1 MLLYSILFPLQLERF
16 RYGILYHTNTI
27 QSEREKERGRKS
39 SKKPNLAGG
48 AKERGG
54 KASSGYLMTS
64 ARQPISLDRCRAQS
78 PPLAA
83 PHYTA
88 RATSLRHRTPQY
100 QINLKIRLCRTNSYI
115 LDNNFNRKG
124 VVFIRRGQNQA
135 ASSLTSGE
143 GYSLTDRTHHCRLYH
158 AIFVAIDRTVVRRCC
173 CCCRQPSV

>member
-1 MLLYSILFPLQLERF
+1 M
-16 RYGILYHTNTI
+16 
-27 QSEREKERGRKS
+27 SERKKEEEKVRKS
-39 SKKPNLAGG
+39 QIWPAARKKEAEKPV
-48 AKERGG
+48 
-54 KASSGYLMTS
+54 SGYLMTS

-115 LDNNFNRKG
+115 LDNNFNGKG